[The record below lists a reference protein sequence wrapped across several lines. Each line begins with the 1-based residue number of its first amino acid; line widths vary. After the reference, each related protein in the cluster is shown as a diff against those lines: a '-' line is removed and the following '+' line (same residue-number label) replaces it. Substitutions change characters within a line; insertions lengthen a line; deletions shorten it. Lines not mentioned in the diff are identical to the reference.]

1 MSCIIRCH
9 TLFDITRTGVLNRR
23 IPSNLTERE
32 VIDLQQRR
40 NRQVNF
46 DTVIQIISL
55 RSLPEEISNI
65 TVNKINFEE
74 FQKYGFLFDNEE
86 DQLSYSFTFS
96 IPFKGVFD
104 NGIEDLGS
112 LYSDCSQVPMLKV
125 GTEWDKLPLHL
136 DTTPELKNIHFE
148 VLVNE

>member
-23 IPSNLTERE
+23 IPNNVTEKE
-32 VIDLQQRR
+32 LLELQQKR

-46 DTVIQIISL
+46 DTIIQLISL
-55 RSLPEEISNI
+55 RSLPEEITNV
-65 TVNKINFEE
+65 TVSKINFEK
-74 FQKYGFLFDNEE
+74 FQNYGFLFDQEE

-96 IPFKGVFD
+96 VPHVGVFD

-112 LYSDCSQVPMLKV
+112 LYNDCHEVPMLKI
-125 GTEWDKLPLHL
+125 GTEWEKLSHYL
-136 DTTPELKNIHFE
+136 DTTPEMRNIYFE